1 VDARERY
8 IETLTFGSPDR
19 IPFDPGYPRESTL
32 RAWHSQGLSD
42 GCPWFDALCDAV
54 GMDAPPSAGHAEPGV
69 DLRMRPR
76 FEEKVLEHRDG
87 HYIVQD
93 WIGNVVEISDEYDFS
108 YIRTARD
115 FVTRRWLR
123 FPVAGRDGFEEM
135 KERYD
140 SRDPGR
146 YPRDF
151 EQRCRALAEGGC
163 IVSLVVPGPFWQMRE
178 WCGFEPLCLSF
189 IDDPELLGEMCA
201 FWAQFV
207 SEVIGPALAAGVVD
221 RVQVS
226 EDMAYKEKP
235 MVSPAMARE
244 FLQPVYA
251 RWVRQAERA
260 GVQIV
265 DMDCD
270 GKIGLLAPI
279 WAESGINV
287 CSPVEV
293 AAGND
298 LAALRAELG
307 RSMAYRGGIDKRCIA
322 AGGGRMVAEIERVAP
337 VAEDGGYIPGCDHGV
352 PPDVSWPAF
361 VRYGRLLA
369 GLTGWV

>member
-1 VDARERY
+1 MNARERY
-8 IETLTFGSPDR
+8 IATLTFGSPDR
-19 IPFDPGYPRESTL
+19 IPFEPGYPRESTL
-32 RAWHSQGLSD
+32 RAWHSQGLP
-42 GCPWFDALCDAV
+42 GGRPWFDALCEAA
-54 GMDAPPSAGHAEPGV
+54 GMGALEPVLHAEPGV
-69 DLRMRPR
+69 DLRMRPW
-76 FEEKVLEHRDG
+76 FEEKVLEHRG
-87 HYIVQD
+87 AHYIVQD
-93 WIGNVVEISDEYDFS
+93 WMGNVVEISDDYDFT
-108 YIRTARD
+108 YIRSARD

-140 SRDPGR
+140 SSDPGR

-151 EQRCRALAEGGC
+151 EERCRALAGAEH

-178 WCGFEPLCLSF
+178 WCGFEPLCLLF
-189 IDDPELLGEMCA
+189 IDDPELVAEMCA
-201 FWAQFV
+201 FWAEFV
-207 SEVIGPALAAGVVD
+207 SGVIGRVLAAGVVD
-221 RVQVS
+221 RLQIS

-251 RWVRQAERA
+251 RWVGEAGRA
-260 GVQIV
+260 GVQVV

-270 GKIGLLAPI
+270 GKVGLLAPI
-279 WAESGINV
+279 WVESGINV

-298 LAALRAELG
+298 LAALRTQLG

-322 AGGGRMVAEIERVAP
+322 AGGDQIAAEVERVAP
-337 VAEDGGYIPGCDHGV
+337 VAQDGGYIPGCDHGV

-369 GLTGWV
+369 GVTGWV